1 MDIVDS
7 VENCKRS
14 RRKGW

>member
-7 VENCKRS
+7 WVAV
-14 RRKGW
+14 G